1 MTLERT
7 TLERVTAGLTPARV
21 DRMTTAFDIFE
32 KLEMPTGKEEV
43 WRYVSFDRDLRSLDL
58 ASGAAVPLPE
68 GRLLGSITERDSIA
82 VIVDGVAVAIDAG
95 EATIAPL
102 RDLED
107 DAAASVAALV
117 AVDRDLFSAARASF
131 GVDGVQVSTAPNQV
145 VSKPVVIDVQAVE
158 SAASFPSID
167 IRAAENSEISIIVAL
182 RSAPGAEAILSPQ
195 IGIHVGDGARVRY
208 VAVQALDFAALG
220 VVHQRIEIGR
230 DGSFKSGEIGLG
242 GKLGR
247 LDLDVVHEGNGSSS
261 EIVGVYFGEYDQT
274 LDYRMVLH
282 HRGKNTSSDVFLK
295 GAVEDDA
302 QSVFTGLLKIDRDA
316 TRTSAFETNRNLVLS
331 ENAKAHSVPN
341 LEILCDDVVC
351 GHGSSVGQLDEAH
364 LYYLESRGIP
374 RERAERMLIRGFFQE
389 IIDRL
394 PVHGLDEPVAAELF
408 SRFVEAQ
415 IEGRL

>member
-7 TLERVTAGLTPARV
+7 TFEHATAGLSAARV
-21 DRMTTAFDIFE
+21 DRMNTAFDIFE
-32 KLEMPTGKEEV
+32 QLDMPTGKEEV

-58 ASGAAVPLPE
+58 ASGSAEPLAE
-68 GRLLGSITERDSIA
+68 GGFLGSIADRDATA
-82 VIVDGVAVAIDAG
+82 VIVDGVTVATGEG
-95 EATIAPL
+95 EAKITAL
-102 RDLED
+102 RHLD
-107 DAAASVAALV
+107 DEAAAEVASLV
-117 AVDRDLFSAARASF
+117 AVDRDLFAAARASF
-131 GVDGVQVSTAPNQV
+131 GVDGVQVTSTPGQV
-145 VSKPVVIDVQAVE
+145 VSRPVVIDVQAVE
-158 SAASFPSID
+158 GAASFPSID
-167 IRAAENSEISIIVAL
+167 IRAAENSELSVIVVL
-182 RSAPGAEAILSPQ
+182 RSAKGAGAILAPQ

-220 VVHQRIEIGR
+220 IVHQRIEIGR
-230 DGSFKSGEIGLG
+230 DGSFKSGEVGLG

-261 EIVGVYFGEYDQT
+261 EVVGVYFGEYDQT

-295 GAVEDDA
+295 GAVEDEA
-302 QSVFTGLLKIDRDA
+302 QSVFTGLLKIERDA

-351 GHGSSVGQLDEAH
+351 GHGSSVGQLEEEH
-364 LYYLESRGIP
+364 LYYLESRGIS
-374 RERAERMLIRGFFQE
+374 RERAERMLIKGFFQE

-394 PVHGLDEPVAAELF
+394 PVRGLDEPVAAELF
-408 SRFVEAQ
+408 GRFVEAQ
-415 IEGRL
+415 TGGRL

>member
-7 TLERVTAGLTPARV
+7 TLERAAAGLSAARV
-21 DRMTTAFDIFE
+21 DRMNTSFDIFE
-32 KLEMPTGKEEV
+32 KLDMPTGKEEE

-58 ASGAAVPLPE
+58 ASGTA
-68 GRLLGSITERDSIA
+68 GRLAEGGFLQAVTERDSTS
-82 VIVDGVAVAIDAG
+82 VIVDGVTVEAGAG
-95 EATIAPL
+95 EVSVTPI
-102 RDLED
+102 RDLD
-107 DAAASVAALV
+107 DEAAAEVASLV
-117 AVDRDLFSAARASF
+117 AVDRDLFAAARASF
-131 GVDGVQVSTAPNQV
+131 GVDGVRVATNPGQV

-158 SAASFPSID
+158 AAASFPSID
-167 IRAAENSEISIIVAL
+167 IRAGENSELSVVVVL
-182 RSAPGAEAILSPQ
+182 RSAEGAGAILAPQ
-195 IGIHVGDGARVRY
+195 IGVHVGDGARVRF

-230 DGSFKSGEIGLG
+230 DGSFKSGEVGLG

-261 EIVGVYFGEYDQT
+261 EVVGVYFGEYDQT

-295 GAVEDDA
+295 GAVEDEA
-302 QSVFTGLLKIDRDA
+302 QSVFTGLLKIDKDA

-351 GHGSSVGQLDEAH
+351 GHGSSVGQLEEGH
-364 LYYLESRGIP
+364 LYYLESRGIS

-394 PVHGLDEPVAAELF
+394 PVPGLDEPVAAELF
-408 SRFVEAQ
+408 GRFVEAQ
-415 IEGRL
+415 TEGRL